1 MTPGPPGDAGPTAAP
16 DPDRAAASLW
26 RDRSFR
32 LFLSAR
38 SVAVAGYA
46 VTSVALPL
54 LVFQL
59 SGSAFLTSMVAAI
72 EVAPYLVFGLV
83 AGALADR
90 VDRRR
95 LMLACQATAGAALGS
110 IPVAAALG
118 VVTVAHVLVVAG
130 VLHTAFV
137 WFDAASFGAL
147 PALVG
152 RDRLVPANSIYFTT
166 TSVVDVSFPAVGGLL
181 IATVGPAYALGAD
194 AIAYLV
200 AGVLIAL
207 VPGSLQHERT
217 SRLGASGETDGP
229 GPGLLGRTVSDIRE
243 GLAFLWEHRLVRAL
257 SLLGFGQSVTG
268 GAVSG
273 LLVVFAVDG
282 VGLGPDDGRVAV
294 VFVAVAA
301 GGLVAALV
309 LPWLTRRLP
318 VGWITIG
325 AYTSNAVLLVA
336 LALVPGLVAATC
348 LLLAW
353 STAAVLAILNGMTT
367 RQRLTPDGL
376 QSRVNTTA
384 RMIAW
389 GGAPVG
395 ALVGGVVAQVT
406 DVRTAYLVMAVGVAT
421 SAVLSWFSPLRHRLP
436 LDQGPVLGARDAHV

>member
-1 MTPGPPGDAGPTAAP
+1 MSAAAVPAPP
-16 DPDRAAASLW
+16 AASLW
-26 RDRSFR
+26 RDRSFQ

-59 SGSAFLTSMVAAI
+59 TGSAFLTSTVAAI
-72 EVAPYLVFGLV
+72 EVVPYLVFGLL

-95 LMLACQATAGAALGS
+95 LMLACQATAGVALAS
-110 IPVAAALG
+110 VPVATALD
-118 VVTVAHVLVVAG
+118 VLTVAHVLVVAG

-152 RDRLVPANSIYFTT
+152 RDRLVSANSIYFTT

-181 IATVGPAYALGAD
+181 VATVGPAYALGAD
-194 AIAYLV
+194 AITYLV

-207 VPGSLQHERT
+207 VPGSLQHQQPPRV
-217 SRLGASGETDGP
+217 GAGPCSETDES
-229 GPGLLGRTVSDIRE
+229 GPGLLARTVADIRE
-243 GLAFLWEHRLVRAL
+243 GLAFLWDQPLVRAL
-257 SLLGFGQSVTG
+257 SLFGFGQSVTG

-273 LLVVFAVDG
+273 LLVVFAIDG
-282 VGLGPDDGRVAV
+282 IGLRSDDGRVALL
-294 VFVAVAA
+294 FVAVAA
-301 GGLVAALV
+301 GGLVASLA

-325 AYTSNAVLLVA
+325 AYTVNTILLVA
-336 LALVPGLVAATC
+336 VALVPGLLAASC
-348 LLLAW
+348 LLFAW
-353 STAAVLAILNGMTT
+353 STAAVVAILNGITT

-389 GGAPVG
+389 GGTPVG
-395 ALVGGVVAQVT
+395 ALVGGAVAQVA
-406 DVRTAYLVMAVGVAT
+406 DVRTAYLVMTLGVAT
-421 SAVLSWFSPLRHRLP
+421 SAALSWFSPLRHGSRL
-436 LDQGPVLGARDAHV
+436 DAA